1 MAEVGNLESD
11 EIKEVVEKILAQLHI
26 NGTIQDGALP
36 KEALRKATIKFVDA
50 NNVTNFTYND
60 MPKTLLKYDFCYYM
74 NKNEA
79 HKSKVFK
86 VNVAKI
92 TELANKYPNVNVE
105 VNPEVPEKVE
115 ASSAYSI
122 EHVLTTEQKGIQQF
136 QFSDKSCFVCRE
148 TFNQQGTF
156 VDHMKGHG
164 MIFQIDATDCLKEMI
179 RLNEKLSSKHGKF
192 ICTITSRKNIK
203 VDRVTLVLPPN
214 NDFHIL
220 SMCEEGKSTKFDIE
234 FEVLP
239 KIDHPYSILVFYKQD
254 SNLHLLTQYHL
265 TMNKLQHHNDIT
277 LEKIKDKSEKILMPR
292 YLKMKLEDLECYYP
306 SKEMNALFRKD
317 FKRERLTEKEK
328 QLNSTIEHYLNS
340 EVTKGNY
347 VNFWSTF
354 IQMEDSAASEQLS
367 KIDKFKVNLIYSQGY
382 YLLHIPNLLEENM
395 LMEGDKVHIV
405 ESKGQLDHLSSQTI
419 RKLKKSFGRVYELK
433 KDHVVLDFEDM
444 IVLKDLKYDIHF
456 LTNRMTIQLERQAL
470 DFVEQHKIQKF
481 FFPECLT
488 KHSIDFHGFDW
499 VNESIKTNPEQQSA
513 VIHIVQKSSFPSPY
527 ILMGPPGTGKTTTL
541 VEAIYQILMRSPND
555 RILVA
560 ATSNYACDVITIRLL
575 KFLQTS
581 QVYRMFASSKE
592 QNLDSIDPKLL
603 EISNLKGGTHYY
615 PTIVYLSKFSVILTT
630 LAIAG
635 KFAQARIH
643 SGHFQYV
650 FIDEAGSS
658 TEPSTLIPI
667 AGVISSPGMIHG
679 QIVLAGDPM
688 QLGPIVKCDR
698 ASKHLGVSMLE
709 RLIDKGIYAKDSNGK
724 YNPRAITKLLRNFR
738 SHPKILEFPDKEFYS
753 GELMAM
759 GSYQLTRWA
768 CDWAYLPNKNVPIL
782 FEHVI
787 GVSEQDDNSPSW
799 YNKQEVRRVIFYIHT
814 LLKANKIHGR
824 EITQK
829 CIGVITPYKKQC
841 TKLSIE
847 CKKRQWDDIDIG
859 PVEKFQGQEKSVI
872 ILSTVRSLT
881 RGVGFLKN
889 PKRLNVA
896 LTRAQALLIIIGNV
910 DTLEHDDTWSRFID
924 FCKENGVIKK
934 FVEEDEQEMDQHTS
948 QRKQP
953 KQNQQ
958 KKTRG
963 GKKGKNFANSTTQ
976 PVVVK
981 AEKTNRDLPRQGSSG
996 ILGTQSNQPRGLLA
1010 NERQNGPSM
1019 NTLKIDLLPKLPT
1032 GVKAENINGYPP
1044 RQGSSGVFNSQGNQ
1058 PRGLLVT
1065 DRRNGSLGNTSTGF
1079 SATDS
1084 LPKLPNVPTFIP
1096 STAARYG
1103 TPSYRSAYSASSPLN
1118 TPSNVSATARV
1129 NTGTPYG
1136 RFATNSHLDTK
1147 KKSKCLIM

>member
-36 KEALRKATIKFVDA
+36 KEALRKATNKFVDA

-60 MPKTLLKYDFCYYM
+60 MPKTLLKHNFCYYM

-105 VNPEVPEKVE
+105 VNPETPEKVE

-122 EHVLTTEQKGIQQF
+122 EHVLTTQQKGIQQF

-156 VDHMKGHG
+156 VDHMK
-164 MIFQIDATDCLKEMI
+164 
-179 RLNEKLSSKHGKF
+179 
-192 ICTITSRKNIK
+192 
-203 VDRVTLVLPPN
+203 
-214 NDFHIL
+214 
-220 SMCEEGKSTKFDIE
+220 GKSTKFDIE

-419 RKLKKSFGRVYELK
+419 RKLKKTFARVYELK
-433 KDHVVLDFEDM
+433 KDHVVLEIEDM

-560 ATSNYACDVITIRLL
+560 ATSNYACDVIAIRLL

-698 ASKHLGVSMLE
+698 ASKHL
-709 RLIDKGIYAKDSNGK
+709 GIYAKDSNGK

-1010 NERQNGPSM
+1010 NERQNGPSR

-1136 RFATNSHLDTK
+1136 RFATNSHK
-1147 KKSKCLIM
+1147 I